1 MRAILFFDLPVET
14 FSQQKTYRQ
23 FIKLIKTN
31 GFYMLQK
38 SVYIKLVIDIQSIN
52 SVIEK
57 IKKQCPSEGAISIL
71 TITEKQFAHM
81 QFLVGENKTDVI
93 NSDERYIEL

>member
-1 MRAILFFDLPVET
+1 MLF
-14 FSQQKTYRQ
+14 R
-23 FIKLIKTN
+23 
-31 GFYMLQK
+31 
-38 SVYIKLVIDIQSIN
+38 SIN